1 MLQNPLRNLS
11 LASPPA
17 PQETA
22 EKFRLEAQAA
32 KQAAQQ
38 ARLAEQQAKAAML
51 KVRQRAEEACG
62 DL

>member
-1 MLQNPLRNLS
+1 L
-11 LASPPA
+11 
-17 PQETA
+17 QETA

-51 KVRQRAEEACG
+51 KVRQRAEEARAVG
-62 DL
+62 SIHIGRSIWGYFS